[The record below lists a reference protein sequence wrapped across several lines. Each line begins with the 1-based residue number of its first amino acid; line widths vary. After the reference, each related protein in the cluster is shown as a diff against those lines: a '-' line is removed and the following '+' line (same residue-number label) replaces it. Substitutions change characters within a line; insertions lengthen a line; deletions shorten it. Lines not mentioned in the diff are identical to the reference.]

1 MTQIMLDATTAH
13 QLQQL
18 QQPADLCDPSGNVVG
33 RFVPP
38 LIDLSKWEPLTPD
51 VSEEELDRREQSTE
65 WYTTE
70 EVLAHLEKLGCSE
83 SDGNEPR

>member
-1 MTQIMLDATTAH
+1 MTQIILDATTAT

-51 VSEEELDRREQSTE
+51 VSEEELDRRELSTE
-65 WYTTE
+65 HYTTD
-70 EVLAHLEKLGCSE
+70 EVLAHLKKVGYSA
-83 SDGNEPR
+83 SDENEQR